1 MRKMSTRGL
10 TAVTAAAIALTIMLP
25 STASAA
31 STRAEYIAQV
41 DPICTSYA
49 GPLGNAF
56 KTYHKNFKSMNRNA
70 KSGTLKAFL
79 RSLKRTAGSLNGIAQ
94 LHATMIEQI
103 AAVPP
108 VATDVPIINNW
119 LNALRLEQSNELGAA
134 TALRHFKIGV
144 FFKRLNQAD
153 GAVNA
158 ADDASRGF
166 GFTACGVTVT

>member
-1 MRKMSTRGL
+1 MRKLSTRGL
-10 TAVTAAAIALTIMLP
+10 TAVAAAAIALTILLP
-25 STASAA
+25 STAGAA

-56 KTYHKNFKSMNRNA
+56 KAYHRNFKSMNRHA
-70 KSGTLKAFL
+70 KSGTAKAFL
-79 RSLKRTAGSLNGIAQ
+79 KSLRRTAASLNVVAQ

-108 VATDVPIINNW
+108 AAADVPIIDNW
-119 LNALRLEQSNELGAA
+119 LNALRLEQSNELGASS
-134 TALRHFKIGV
+134 ALLHFKIGA

-158 ADDASRGF
+158 AGDAIRGF
-166 GFTACGVTVT
+166 GFAACGVTVT